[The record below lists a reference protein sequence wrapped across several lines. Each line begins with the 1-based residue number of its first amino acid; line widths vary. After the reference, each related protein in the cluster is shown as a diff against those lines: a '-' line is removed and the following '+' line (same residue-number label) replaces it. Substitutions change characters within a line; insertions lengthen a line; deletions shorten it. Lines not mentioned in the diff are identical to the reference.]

1 MLSVPRIAGI
11 LSLCAIAVLP
21 AAVADGATPNC
32 RTFERSSG
40 ATRTADVAQV
50 GSQLRRTEY
59 FPAGVYTTAVCDADG
74 ATRRE
79 VTMSPYKLPDGTTTS
94 LPVSETTLQ
103 ADGSIKRVEAQRPT
117 DLHLYKGD
125 WRTSVTAARK
135 AGLPALEPAKV
146 TTAKP
151 AASTRAARRTSSKRT
166 TGGPWKCAET
176 GNAWSGYKWS
186 SNSIGYY
193 TNLGAF
199 GIYAPSFVSET
210 QNAFH
215 TWQFMYNTCSFAAPP
230 AIAEVVG
237 TANLGTTSA
246 SYTANDGINV
256 VDGGTLTS
264 GPCSGALACTSTVGS
279 SGALTDADIRIST
292 AYPWTIGASAGYYDI
307 WSVVAHEAGHA
318 IGFLHSSWNDTLVMY
333 PYTEANDTSHRYL
346 GLGDYNILNYI
357 Y

>member
-11 LSLCAIAVLP
+11 VSLCAIAVLP

-74 ATRRE
+74 TTQRE
-79 VTMSPYKLPDGTTTS
+79 VTMSPYKLPNGTTTS

-103 ADGSIKRVEAQRPT
+103 ADGTVKTVEALRPA
-117 DLHLYKGD
+117 DLSLDKGD
-125 WRTSVTAARK
+125 WRKSVTAARK
-135 AGLPALEPAKV
+135 AGLPALQPAKV

-151 AASTRAARRTSSKRT
+151 AVSTRTARRTSSKRT

-176 GNAWSGYKWS
+176 GNAWSGNKWA
-186 SNSIGYY
+186 SNGIGYY
-193 TNLGAF
+193 TNFGAF
-199 GIYAPSFVSET
+199 GAFSGFFVNET
-210 QNAFH
+210 QNGFH

-230 AIAEVVG
+230 AVAEVLA

-246 SYTANDGINV
+246 SFTSNDGINV
-256 VDGGTLTS
+256 VDGGTLT
-264 GPCSGALACTSTVGS
+264 GGCSGALACTVSVS
-279 SGALTDADIRIST
+279 SAGAILDADIRLNT
-292 AYPWTIGASAGYYDI
+292 AFPWTIGASAGYYDI
-307 WSVVAHEAGHA
+307 WSAIAHEAGHA
-318 IGFLHSSWNDTLVMY
+318 IGFGHSSWNDTLVMY
-333 PYTEANDTSHRYL
+333 PIQEPNDTSHRYL
-346 GLGDYNILNYI
+346 GLGDYNILHYI